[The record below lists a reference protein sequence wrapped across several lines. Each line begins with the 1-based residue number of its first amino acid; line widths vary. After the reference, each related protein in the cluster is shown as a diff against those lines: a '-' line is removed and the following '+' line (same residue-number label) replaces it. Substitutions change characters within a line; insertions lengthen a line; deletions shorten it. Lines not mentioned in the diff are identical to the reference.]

1 VKERVWNHKANTNIG
16 QNFLIDKNIVQTIC
30 EASNIT
36 SMDSILEIGPGK
48 GILTTALIQSQAKK
62 VYAIELDERL
72 KDILLP
78 LEENNEKLQI
88 FWKDALKFNYRDIEH
103 LRPYP
108 NKLIANIPY
117 HITTPLIW
125 KLLEDA
131 APMGLN
137 FMILMIQKEV
147 AERLAASANSK
158 DRCPLGITLEKMG
171 QVCILKRVSPN
182 VFRPKP
188 KVDSAII
195 KIELIEQDFLTQNP
209 TWKKLLKAA
218 FHKRR
223 KTLLNNLVSSNLL
236 TKETA
241 SAMIEELGMK
251 PTVRAEELSI
261 QQWTSLH
268 ERARRYYP

>member
-1 VKERVWNHKANTNIG
+1 MKDKVWSHKANTNIG
-16 QNFLIDKNIVQTIC
+16 QNFLIDKNIVQNIC
-30 EASNIT
+30 EAANIV
-36 SMDSILEIGPGK
+36 SLDSILEIGPGK
-48 GILTTALIQSQAKK
+48 GILTTALVNSSAKK

-88 FWKDALKFNYRDIEH
+88 FWQDALRFDYRSAEH

-147 AERLAASANSK
+147 AERLTARATSK
-158 DRCPLGITLEKMG
+158 ERCPLGITLEKMG
-171 QVCILKRVSPN
+171 HVSILKKVSPN

-195 KIELIEQDFLTQNP
+195 KIELTEQDFLAQNP
-209 TWKKLLKAA
+209 IWKKLLKAA

-223 KTLLNNLVSSNLL
+223 KTLLNNLISSNLL
-236 TKETA
+236 KKEAA
-241 SAMIEELGMK
+241 SIMIEELGMK

-261 QQWTSLH
+261 QQWTSLY
-268 ERARRYYP
+268 ERARRYL